1 MAGHIIVGVD
11 RSAAAQA
18 AVQWAAA
25 DAERRHLGLRIVHV
39 REQRPGEHSRG
50 CCANTLATA
59 ADLARGTAGGIQV
72 TTELLAGTVVD
83 QLLAESASAD
93 SVVLGSRGLGELAG
107 MLAGSVSLAAA
118 GHATSPVVIVRGSDS
133 ARHGRVVVGYDS
145 SEHAEAAMQYAVEHA
160 RAHGARLHVLHA
172 WQTPVFSPYLTA
184 WNSLMVEV
192 YQEESRAIA
201 ESLTRWREK
210 NPDVDITHETLSGHP
225 VGVLARAGATA
236 DLVVVGSRG
245 RGGFASAVLGS
256 VGHGVLHHVT
266 CPVAV
271 VRPRNDA
278 S

>member
-1 MAGHIIVGVD
+1 MAGHIVVGVD
-11 RSAAAQA
+11 RSAAAKA

-39 REQRPGEHSRG
+39 REQRPGEHARG
-50 CCANTLATA
+50 CCANTLTSA
-59 ADLARGTAGGIQV
+59 ADLARATAGGIQV
-72 TTELLAGTVVD
+72 TTELVAGTVVD
-83 QLLAESASAD
+83 RLLAESETAD

-107 MLAGSVSLAAA
+107 MLAGSVSLAVA
-118 GHATSPVVIVRGSDS
+118 GHATGPVVIVRGPDS
-133 ARHGRVVVGYDS
+133 TKHGRVVVGYDN

-172 WQTPVFSPYLTA
+172 WQTPIFSPYLTA
-184 WNSLMVEV
+184 WNSLLVEV
-192 YQEESRAIA
+192 YQEESRAVA
-201 ESLTRWREK
+201 ENLTRWCEK
-210 NPDVDITHETLSGHP
+210 NPDLDITHETLSGHP
-225 VGVLARAGATA
+225 VGVLARAGAIA

-245 RGGFASAVLGS
+245 RGGFTSAVLGS

-271 VRPRNDA
+271 VRPRKEE